1 MLGNTS
7 EITIHRVR
15 WIVTLGWC
23 LLIISL
29 FYDPLSTQ
37 LTEPSNAVSPF
48 RLNMENCVLLQ
59 GKCIEE
65 KPYGMGASIFWGIVV
80 PTSILILFVSRIMCY
95 LSLPLFQFFFC
106 VVHPLKYRFPESPYL
121 PSCKIKS
128 RNNLY
133 IFLKMYCIMVIHE
146 MQDLSSYLLVYL

>member
-7 EITIHRVR
+7 EIKIHRVR

-80 PTSILILFVSRIMCY
+80 PTSILILFVLGHEFGRRICPLSFISQIPRALGWERKRDRISKTGKVRKELVKVSKNSWLAQNHLHLQFG
-95 LSLPLFQFFFC
+95 LSL
-106 VVHPLKYRFPESPYL
+106 
-121 PSCKIKS
+121 
-128 RNNLY
+128 
-133 IFLKMYCIMVIHE
+133 
-146 MQDLSSYLLVYL
+146 